1 MSEHEYRFIGGGA
14 LALKRFS
21 ADKLLFLFQIKE
33 YVCGQSVKCG
43 LFWFI
48 LFEVAIAARMRA
60 SKKLLSYQS
69 KSKAELSAE
78 TCLWS
83 VQSIADYFVMKN
95 YFIEFLA
102 KDKGRGIM

>member
-1 MSEHEYRFIGGGA
+1 M
-14 LALKRFS
+14 
-21 ADKLLFLFQIKE
+21 
-33 YVCGQSVKCG
+33 KCG

-102 KDKGRGIM
+102 EELCENKTLKFSGVYKRSNSSELTSVELWNLLRYRLYL